1 MTSSIDQFRS
11 WLGGRLLPR
20 AQVPAPRTSD
30 HEVATLVRKLR
41 PREGQQPLI
50 RLGPDGDGGY
60 LVPDDLAGIKACFS
74 PGVSRISGFERDC
87 AERGMEVY
95 MADASV
101 EGPAEQHPAFHFTRR
116 FLGTS
121 THGQFVTLPDWLH
134 ESIGDSPG
142 DLLLQMDIESH
153 EYPVLLATPDA
164 ILDRFRIIVIEFHLL
179 PELWNRHFFELV
191 QPVFERLLRTH
202 CCLHV
207 HPNNYSP
214 SVTRAGITLFPFMEF
229 TFHRR
234 DRTGETRPATRFP
247 HPLDRD
253 NTRRPTAVLPRCWYA
268 D

>member
-1 MTSSIDQFRS
+1 MNSRIDRFLS
-11 WLGGRLLPR
+11 WLGERILPR
-20 AQVPAPRTSD
+20 SEVPAPRSD
-30 HEVATLVRKLR
+30 GQAVRALVRSLR
-41 PREGQQPLI
+41 PWEGAHPLI

-60 LVPDDLAGIKACFS
+60 LVPDDLEGITACFS

-87 AERGMEVY
+87 AERGMQVY

-101 EGPAEQHPAFHFTRR
+101 AGPALEHPAFHFTPR

-121 THGQFVTLPDWLH
+121 THGKFVTLPDWIR
-134 ESIGDSPG
+134 ESIGDAGG

-164 ILDRFRIIVIEFHLL
+164 LLERFRIIVIEFHLL
-179 PELWNRHFFELV
+179 PQLWNLHFLELV
-191 QPVFERLLRTH
+191 QPVFERLLRSH
-202 CCLHV
+202 ACVHV

-214 SVTRAGITLFPFMEF
+214 PVVREGITLFPFMEF

-234 DRTGETRPATRFP
+234 DRVGPLRPATRFP

-253 NTRRPTAVLPRCWYA
+253 NTRRPTAVLPRSWYA